1 MMPNLL
7 VDTDIFIDFFR
18 GDDSAMDL
26 RIGEIKIL
34 KNRASKSRPSP
45 LQSWREA
52 LTCSVEANAGRIVLS
67 SIVVAELYAGAKDE
81 ELSVLDELPRLFP
94 VEPVTPE
101 IARLA
106 GLLKGRYARS
116 HGVGLADALIAAT
129 AKQHGL
135 DIGTLNI
142 KYFPM
147 FSGLEPPYRK

>member
-1 MMPNLL
+1 M
-7 VDTDIFIDFFR
+7 
-18 GDDSAMDL
+18 
-26 RIGEIKIL
+26 
-34 KNRASKSRPSP
+34 
-45 LQSWREA
+45 
-52 LTCSVEANAGRIVLS
+52 EANAGRIVLS

-94 VEPVTPE
+94 VEPVTAE

-142 KYFPM
+142 KHFPM
-147 FSGLEPPYRK
+147 FPGLEPPYRK